1 MRNASFITALILLLL
16 TGVASTLMAYRP
28 VPVVVATNLE
38 KLPMEIDGYRAVE
51 DTFPESVYKEL
62 NADKHI
68 YRHYRSADGGVIDL
82 YIGYYGTAKG
92 GRTGH
97 NPYACLPGA
106 GLAIVDSDV
115 VKLEQLETNKKV
127 PVNYIL
133 AHTED
138 RNLIMIHWYQTAG
151 NKVVSNGWQQNIERL
166 RGRVLD
172 NRNDGAFIRV
182 SVSATDKDLSTQ
194 KEKAVQF
201 SRTLLN
207 TLPSYWP
214 LEKATPH

>member
-38 KLPMEIDGYRAVE
+38 KIPMEIDGYRAVE

-62 NADKHI
+62 NADKHV
-68 YRHYRSADGGVIDL
+68 YRHYRSPDGSVIDL

-106 GLAIVDSDV
+106 GAAIVDTGIVDL
-115 VKLEQLETNKKV
+115 KQLSTNRTV

-133 AHTED
+133 AHTD
-138 RNLIMIHWYQTAG
+138 DGNLVMVHWYQTARD
-151 NKVVSNGWQQNIERL
+151 KVVSSGWSQNLQRL
-166 RGRVLD
+166 KGRLLH
-172 NRNDGAFIRV
+172 NRSDGAFIRV
-182 SVSATDKDLSTQ
+182 SISATDKDLATQ
-194 KEKAVQF
+194 KEKAVRF
-201 SRTLLN
+201 SATVLN
-207 TLPSYWP
+207 IVPSYWP
-214 LEKATPH
+214 LEETVGH